1 MTSPKYNGP
10 GVSRRDSAAIQASS
24 LGGNHVG
31 MMSQAAGYY
40 DPGGAYAQAD
50 RLNRPSL
57 DNMGGASGSR
67 RPSANSI
74 QSSHHSHSTSP
85 HLAHQPPLSPA
96 SVSSSSTYPW
106 MTPREHGDM
115 GSSGAGQLSTS
126 PQAGLAQLPQHQ
138 QLPSPMD
145 HPRKHYNLPRI
156 ATPSDRSGRSPST
169 DDMMEDGG
177 PRSAPPV
184 SSPLAGPAL
193 PFAAH
198 PLRSASDPSRTGD
211 QGSGRSSPMTSPTG
225 GPDPQMVHYKSRS
238 QDGSGL
244 PPPRGSSFTN
254 MAAAMEHQ
262 ARRSET
268 PTSTTSS
275 QQATPLQIQQQP
287 PPNPKRSGSTT
298 CCAKCGNTVHGQFVR
313 ALHQVYHLDCFR
325 CKVSHPAA
333 VTC

>member
-10 GVSRRDSAAIQASS
+10 VSRRDSAAIQASS
-24 LGGNHVG
+24 GPGGSHGG
-31 MMSQAAGYY
+31 MTSQAAGGYY
-40 DPGGAYAQAD
+40 TDMSGSGYAMAD

-57 DNMGGASGSR
+57 DNMGGNSGSR

-74 QSSHHSHSTSP
+74 QSSHHSTSP
-85 HLAHQPPLSPA
+85 HLVNQPPLSPA

-115 GSSGAGQLSTS
+115 GSGGQLSSS
-126 PQAGLAQLPQHQ
+126 PQAALAQLPQHN

-156 ATPSDRSGRSPST
+156 ATPSDRSAHSPST
-169 DDMMEDGG
+169 DDMEDGG
-177 PRSAPPV
+177 PRSAPSV
-184 SSPLAGPAL
+184 SSPLAGPAV
-193 PFAAH
+193 PFAAP

-211 QGSGRSSPMTSPTG
+211 QGSGRSSPMTSPVG
-225 GPDPQMVHYKSRS
+225 GPEPQGAHFKSRS

-325 CKVSHPAA
+325 CKVSHPVPVA
-333 VTC
+333 C